1 MAEVYTAA
9 VWTVKSDREEDF
21 VRLWKQLGTNTV
33 ESFPNAA
40 GTLLRDRERPNRFI
54 SFGAWESVEEVER
67 WRASPAFRDAVR
79 EMGAVLEDFEPG
91 TFDVE
96 VKMSR
101 GA

>member
-9 VWTVKSDREEDF
+9 VWTVKDGHEEDF
-21 VRLWKQLGTNTV
+21 VRLWRELGTHTV
-33 ESFPNAA
+33 EDFPNAG

-67 WRASPAFRDAVR
+67 WRASSAFRDAVR
-79 EMGAVLEDFEPG
+79 QMEPVLAGFEPG

-96 VKMSR
+96 LKMGR
-101 GA
+101 A